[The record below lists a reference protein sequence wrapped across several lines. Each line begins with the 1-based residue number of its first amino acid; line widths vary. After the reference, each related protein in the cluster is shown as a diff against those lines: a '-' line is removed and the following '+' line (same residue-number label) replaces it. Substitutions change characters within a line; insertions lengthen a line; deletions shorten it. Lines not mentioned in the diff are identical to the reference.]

1 MTDDAAISSCAVPRR
16 GAAAPAVVVLPIAVA
31 AAVGVLL
38 LLVGGKL
45 LNDPDTLWQV
55 TLGNWIIG
63 HRAVPTVDT
72 FSWTFKGVPWI
83 STQWLAQVLLAQAHT
98 LFGWAGPVLL
108 TALAAALALALLARF
123 LLERLAIAPVLVI
136 VTGAL
141 LITAPHLVAR
151 PHVLALPVMVAWTG
165 LLVRAADRG
174 VAPPLPA
181 VLLMALWAN
190 LHGGFILGLALI
202 APLGL
207 DATVNAE
214 RSRRAAIFAQWFCF
228 GLVATVAA
236 CANPYGVDAILA
248 ALRIVGLGGALALI
262 GEWKPQDFSTFSA
275 FEGFLLFAIGFALLR
290 GFTLSPLRI
299 VILLAFVHM
308 ALSHARSGEILGLLA
323 PLLIAAPLARHLGSE
338 PARMPPWRVQA
349 AAYGAA
355 FLVLISIGFV
365 ATGFARYEPAAL
377 SPDPTQD
384 DRIRFALDIWQQST
398 DPRGTVVERY
408 LAGRGLDLDDAIS
421 GNVLRHHPSL
431 RYDGSTTAGMVA
443 LYRDIATNA
452 PCGIHRTF
460 LNRGGRKLDRKML
473 GRAKGAAIKLDDDV
487 DVTLGLTIGEG
498 IETTMSARVAGLKPA
513 WALGSADA
521 IAT

>member
-31 AAVGVLL
+31 ATVGALL

-55 TLGNWIIG
+55 TLGNWIID

-72 FSWTFKGVPWI
+72 FSWTFKGAPWI
-83 STQWLAQVLLAQAHT
+83 STQWLAQVLLAQAQT
-98 LFGWAGPVLL
+98 YFGWAGPVLL
-108 TALAAALALALLARF
+108 TTLAAALTMAILARF
-123 LLERLAIAPVLVI
+123 LLEKLAVAPVLVI

-141 LITAPHLVAR
+141 LITASHLVAR
-151 PHVLALPVMVAWTG
+151 PHVLALPVIVAWTG

-207 DATVNAE
+207 DAALNAE
-214 RSRRAAIFAQWFCF
+214 RSRRAATFAQWFCF

-299 VILLAFVHM
+299 VILLGFVHM

-349 AAYGAA
+349 VAYGAA
-355 FLVLISIGFV
+355 LLVLISIGFV
-365 ATGFARYEPAAL
+365 ATGFARYEPDPQRSPAAAVQAL
-377 SPDPTQD
+377 KKIAPTHLLNEYD
-384 DRIRFALDIWQQST
+384 FGGYLIASGVAPFIDGRTELYGSAF
-398 DPRGTVVERY
+398 VV
-408 LAGRGLDLDDAIS
+408 
-421 GNVLRHHPSL
+421 RHHRAVTLQNLPDFVRL
-431 RYDGSTTAGMVA
+431 LDEYKIDATLLNPQMPAVA
-443 LYRDIATNA
+443 L
-452 PCGIHRTF
+452 
-460 LNRGGRKLDRKML
+460 LDRLPGWK
-473 GRAKGAAIKLDDDV
+473 RAYTDDLAVIHVRKPDATTGSV
-487 DVTLGLTIGEG
+487 PLSDNLGL
-498 IETTMSARVAGLKPA
+498 RR
-513 WALGSADA
+513 
-521 IAT
+521 

>member
-1 MTDDAAISSCAVPRR
+1 MTDDAVTSSCAVPQR
-16 GAAAPAVVVLPIAVA
+16 GAAAPAVVVVLPIAVA
-31 AAVGVLL
+31 AAVGALL

-55 TLGNWIIG
+55 TLGNWIID

-72 FSWTFKGVPWI
+72 FSWTFKGTPWI

-108 TALAAALALALLARF
+108 AALAAALALALLARF
-123 LLERLAIAPVLVI
+123 LLEKLAAAPVLVV

-151 PHVLALPVMVAWTG
+151 PHVLALPVMVAWMG
-165 LLVRAADRG
+165 LLVRSADRG

-207 DATVNAE
+207 DAALNAE
-214 RSRRAAIFAQWFCF
+214 RSHRATTFAQWFCF

-248 ALRIVGLGGALALI
+248 SLRIVGLGGALALI

-299 VILLAFVHM
+299 VVLLGFVHM
-308 ALSHARSGEILGLLA
+308 ALSHERSGEILGLLA

-338 PARMPPWRVQA
+338 PPRMLPLRVQA
-349 AAYGAA
+349 AAYGVAL
-355 FLVLISIGFV
+355 LVLVSIGFA
-365 ATGFARYEPAAL
+365 ATGFARYAPDPQRSPAAAVQAL
-377 SPDPTQD
+377 KKIAPTHLLNEYDFGGYLIASGVAPFIDGRTELYGSAFVVRHHRAVTLRNLPDFVRLLDEYRIDATLLNPQMPAVAFLDRLPGWKRAYTD
-384 DRIRFALDIWQQST
+384 DLAVIHVRA
-398 DPRGTVVERY
+398 PRDT
-408 LAGRGLDLDDAIS
+408 S
-421 GNVLRHHPSL
+421 GNV
-431 RYDGSTTAGMVA
+431 
-443 LYRDIATNA
+443 A
-452 PCGIHRTF
+452 PAE
-460 LNRGGRKLDRKML
+460 N
-473 GRAKGAAIKLDDDV
+473 
-487 DVTLGLTIGEG
+487 LGL
-498 IETTMSARVAGLKPA
+498 RR
-513 WALGSADA
+513 
-521 IAT
+521 